1 VQYRFTLKVSNSNI
15 SQEKG
20 GEYAKFIIIIRGENG
35 SSETV
40 PRKESKYYAPG
51 DVIHWVDAVPQSVGD
66 ITSLVITYG
75 EQTTVLQHIFF
86 RLSTPT
92 LYFDELIVEGLL
104 NNERKISTSV
114 EKSYH
119 WIKH

>member
-1 VQYRFTLKVSNSNI
+1 MTLTVFNCLI
-15 SQEKG
+15 S
-20 GEYAKFIIIIRGENG
+20 R
-35 SSETV
+35 
-40 PRKESKYYAPG
+40 SKYYAPG

-104 NNERKISTSV
+104 NNERLV
-114 EKSYH
+114 RSY
-119 WIKH
+119 IYVKPQYYC